1 MTPERLTST
10 PAAWGEFKTFTIDT
24 TLPLGSSTAELYRS
38 PAEPDA
44 TPRLASRAST
54 PRGDDPLAL
63 SPTRLLR
70 PEEAADYLALSRA
83 RVYELMAAGEIESI
97 LIGRSR
103 RIPLAALDDFV
114 TRLRAER
121 GCHSPRA
128 S

>member
-1 MTPERLTST
+1 MTPAT
-10 PAAWGEFKTFTIDT
+10 PAAWGEFTIDT
-24 TLPLGSSTAELYRS
+24 TLPLSSSTAEPYRS

-44 TPRLASRAST
+44 IPRLASHAST
-54 PRGDDPLAL
+54 RRGDDPLAL

-70 PEEAADYLALSRA
+70 PEEAADYLAVSRA

-114 TRLRAER
+114 TRLRSER